1 MAAPQNGGDAV
12 ARSGRWWLAALIVAG
27 AAVSV
32 RPAVLPDA
40 QTRLLREAASAL
52 ARGDLPTAAR
62 CAQEVLDSCPDH
74 PAALVLAGEAAA
86 KSGRDADA
94 VALFLRVSPDSP
106 AEYFQAQ
113 FNAGAR
119 LIVLSRATEAETC
132 LRRALELDPRHEQ
145 ANLKLAIL
153 LQMQGRT
160 WEAMPHGRNL
170 IQGGRCGRDELL
182 MVGGIDGLM
191 IDEPQFIE
199 QCLQAVP
206 EDPIVLLG
214 RGRLALLRR
223 DDAVLAESI
232 FRRILDVHPHQ
243 IEAIARLGE
252 VLLEKP
258 DPEPFL
264 QWNAAMAPRAETH
277 PRTWYARGQWAKRN
291 GQPRAAVRC
300 FIEALR
306 LHPNHA
312 SSNFQVSQVLIGL
325 GMPEAAAPFVERA
338 RLLAKLEYLLSQL
351 HNLPDLELMRQVA
364 EVTEQL
370 GCEWESLGWCHAAL
384 SLDAR
389 TPWALEKLGRSHLEL
404 VRSGDFTRAAAQPA
418 LAFDLAAF
426 PLPSWPEAGGSRREA
441 HAKGA
446 VEGDIRL
453 IDLAAEA
460 GIDFQYFNG
469 TTKTSGPDH
478 IIQANGSGIAVLD
491 YDSDGWPDLYFI
503 QGGLWNQ
510 RGDANPHRDRIFRNL
525 GNGRFDDV
533 TAPARLGD
541 GEYGQ
546 GVASGDFN
554 NDGFPDL
561 FVCNI
566 GKNRLY
572 ENMGDGTFREVTDA
586 AGVAG
591 DGRWSTSA
599 AIADL
604 NQDGMPEIFVV
615 HYVSLEE
622 ALARECGQKGHA
634 MGCAPTLFSSDQ
646 SRMYQNLGDGRFRDV
661 TAECGVQV
669 PEGKGLSVVAAD
681 FFNSGKIHLF
691 VGNDTTPN
699 FFFFNETAGPG
710 QPLRMVERG
719 IELGCGVNETGQAQA
734 SMGIAAG
741 DVTGDGLLDLYVG
754 TFYHDSNTLFQQMPE
769 NTFVDESR
777 AAHLREPTFNM
788 LTFGAQFL
796 DADLD
801 GWLDILQANG
811 HVDRSYD
818 PAVPDLMPP
827 QFFRNLGHGKFKELS
842 GRSLGA
848 YFQNQYLGRTIAVLD
863 WDRDGKEDAAIT
875 HLDAPAALLT
885 NRTPNTGHYLAV
897 RLHGRV
903 SSRDAVGAILKLT
916 AGGRTWTRQMIGGNG
931 YFATNERKIVF
942 GLGQAQRAERLE
954 IQWPSGRRQTLSDLP
969 ADQELTVIE

>member
-1 MAAPQNGGDAV
+1 MPRAGRGV
-12 ARSGRWWLAALIVAG
+12 FARSGRWWLAAMIVAG
-27 AAVSV
+27 AAATV
-32 RPAVLPDA
+32 RPALLPDV
-40 QTRLLREAASAL
+40 QTRLIREAAIAL
-52 ARGDLPTAAR
+52 ALGDHSTARR
-62 CAQEVLDSCPDH
+62 CAEELLQRCPDH
-74 PAALVLAGEAAA
+74 AAALVLAGEAAA
-86 KSGRDADA
+86 KAGNDAEA
-94 VALFLRVSPDSP
+94 VAFFLRVSPDFP
-106 AEYFQAQ
+106 AEYFHAQ

-119 LIVLSRATEAETC
+119 LIVLSRASEAEAC
-132 LRRALELDPRHEQ
+132 LRRALELDPHHEQ

-160 WEAMPHGRNL
+160 WEALPFGRNL
-170 IQGGRCGRDELL
+170 IRAGRCGRDELL

-191 IDEPQFIE
+191 IDEPHFID
-199 QCLQAVP
+199 QCLKTVP
-206 EDPIVLLG
+206 EDPVVLLG

-223 DDAVLAESI
+223 DDAAQAESI
-232 FRRILDVHPHQ
+232 FRRILEVHPNQ
-243 IEAIARLGE
+243 VEAIARLGE

-264 QWNAAMAPRAETH
+264 QWNATMAPRAETH

-325 GMPEAAAPFVERA
+325 GMSEAAAPFVERA

-351 HNLPDLELMRQVA
+351 HNLPDLELMRQVT
-364 EVTEQL
+364 EVAEQL
-370 GCEWESLGWCHAAL
+370 GCEWESLGWCQAAL
-384 SLDAR
+384 SLDPQASWAR
-389 TPWALEKLGRSHLEL
+389 EKLGGMHLARL
-404 VRSGDFTRAAAQPA
+404 GSGDFTRADAQPA

-426 PLPSWPEAGGSRREA
+426 PLPSWPDVAGPRREA
-441 HAKGA
+441 HAKGT
-446 VEGDIRL
+446 VEGSIRL
-453 IDLAAEA
+453 IDMAPAA

-491 YDSDGWPDLYFI
+491 YDSDGWPDLYFV

-510 RGDANPHRDRIFRNL
+510 RGDSNPHRDRMFRNL
-525 GNGRFDDV
+525 GNGRFDDI

-561 FVCNI
+561 YVCNI

-599 AIADL
+599 AIVDL
-604 NQDGMPEIFVV
+604 DHDGMPEIFVV
-615 HYVSLEE
+615 HYVSIEE

-646 SRMYQNLGDGRFRDV
+646 SRMYHNLGDGRFRDV
-661 TAECGVQV
+661 TAECGIQV

-681 FFNSGKIHLF
+681 FDGSGRIHLF

-699 FFFFNETAGPG
+699 FFFYNETAGPG

-719 IELGCGVNETGQAQA
+719 IELGCGVNEAGQAMA

-741 DVTGDGLLDLYVG
+741 DVNGDGRLDLFIG
-754 TFYHDSNTLFQQMPE
+754 TFYHDANTLFLQTPE
-769 NTFVDESR
+769 HTFIDESR
-777 AAHLREPTFNM
+777 AANLREPTFNR
-788 LTFGAQFL
+788 LTFGVQFI

-801 GWLDILQANG
+801 GWPDILQANG

-827 QFFRNLGHGKFKELS
+827 QFFRNLGQGKFKELS
-842 GRSLGA
+842 GRSLGP

-863 WDRDGKEDAAIT
+863 WDRDGKEDAAIA

-903 SSRDAVGAILKLT
+903 SSRDAIGTILKLT

-931 YFATNERKIVF
+931 YFATNERKIIF
-942 GLGQAQRAERLE
+942 GLGPAERVERLE
-954 IQWPSGRRQTLSDLP
+954 IQWPSGRRQTLSDLR
-969 ADQELTVIE
+969 ADQELTLIE